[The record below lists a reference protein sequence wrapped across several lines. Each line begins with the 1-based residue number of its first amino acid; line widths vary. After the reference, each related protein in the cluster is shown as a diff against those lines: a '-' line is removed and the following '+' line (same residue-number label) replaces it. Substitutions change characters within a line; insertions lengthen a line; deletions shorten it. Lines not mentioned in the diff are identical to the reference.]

1 MGSNERRRRR
11 GLRQIFVIIAI
22 LLLCVGAFKA
32 YEDSILGP
40 ERKSYQFISPDN
52 SQRTPVFSLEIA
64 DDEAERAKG
73 LMFRKS
79 MRPEEGMLFKYPR
92 EQELSFWMKNT
103 YIPLDMIFLD
113 PNMKIVGIL
122 KSVPILNEER
132 RTINKPSQYVIELAA
147 GTADRVGIKDGWHAV
162 EIN

>member
-1 MGSNERRRRR
+1 MGSNERRRRK
-11 GLRQIFVIIAI
+11 GLRQIFIIIAL

-32 YEDSILGP
+32 YEESILGP
-40 ERKSYQFISPDN
+40 ERRSFKFISPDN
-52 SQRTPVFSLEIA
+52 SQQSPKFSLEIS

-79 MRPEEGMLFKYPR
+79 LHPDAGMLFKYPH

-122 KSVPILNEER
+122 KSVPVLNEER
-132 RTINKPSQYVIELAA
+132 RTINKPSQYTIELLA
-147 GTADRVGIKDGWHAV
+147 GTADKHGIKEGWKAV
-162 EIN
+162 EVP